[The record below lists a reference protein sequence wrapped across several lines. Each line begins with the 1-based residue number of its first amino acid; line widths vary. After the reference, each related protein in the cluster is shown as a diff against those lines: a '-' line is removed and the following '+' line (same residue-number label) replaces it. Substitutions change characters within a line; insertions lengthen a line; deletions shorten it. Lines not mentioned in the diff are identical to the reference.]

1 MLKRMIPIT
10 LLLVLSLLL
19 AACGSSSSSGSGSTG
34 GSTPTTAPA
43 TSGPVIKTAT
53 ATVKGASQTILTNA
67 QGMTLY
73 YFTPDTATSS
83 ACTGGCATAWPP
95 LQFQGSGTP
104 TSATSLPGTLSAVS
118 DGNGTQVEYN
128 GHPLY
133 TYSGDTAPGQTS
145 GEGIL
150 GKWFV
155 ATSSLSAQGTQQTTP
170 TTPTAAPAGRGGY

>member
-1 MLKRMIPIT
+1 MLKRTIPIT

-19 AACGSSSSSGSGSTG
+19 AACGSSSSGGYGSTG
-34 GSTPTTAPA
+34 GSTPTTAPT
-43 TSGPVIKTAT
+43 TSAPVIKTAT

-73 YFTPDTATSS
+73 YFTSDTTKSA
-83 ACTGGCATAWPP
+83 ACTGGCTTTWPP
-95 LQFQGSGTP
+95 LLFHGSGTP
-104 TSATSLPGTLSAVS
+104 ASATSLPGTLSAVS

-133 TYSGDTAPGQTS
+133 TFSGDTAPGQTN
-145 GEGIL
+145 GEGVL

-155 ATSSLSAQGTQQTTP
+155 ATSSLSASGTQQTTP
-170 TTPTAAPAGRGGY
+170 TTTPTGRGGY